1 MRRSTRCM
9 PSLSSPY
16 TGIFQT
22 CIDVSDAYTR
32 QLNLSPLI
40 LHLPLDEQLNDADLY
55 GLTVRLSRNKSFIK
69 TKKNLNPPF
78 YPCNVDPY
86 LQRVD
91 LCDGDAKV
99 DSLVQSLT
107 NSLNGDTRPG
117 ILVMFTQPPLK
128 KEEITEYN
136 NLTPMKTELFNQ
148 SKIRDQTIV
157 QDFSDYRPL
166 TGVLIKIGS
175 ITPNMHNQ
183 EAGHL
188 HDEKSHITNGITP
201 TVSDRLERSIVG
213 AFCRQSVPDD
223 VAEEILRVTFVRS
236 IVEALCYEDTLLF
249 YQNNRKKTSNSTK
262 SCVLASYGC
271 TQWYY
276 NTSLPIISQTDIPD
290 KDKRFVSINTGDLV
304 LCPFVL
310 LPTLLRRLRF
320 SMHWD
325 REEGSNDFIHEDT
338 NAECSCMKKVRNNL
352 QLQKSQLTGNG
363 NKSNT
368 TSALSESIQ
377 NEFYQ
382 FFTLNSKRFKGLLE
396 NNMCSLIESTPSEA
410 TLKFCIDNT
419 RNVKN
424 HIDQVSVSENRET
437 KRKRTHQT

>member
-16 TGIFQT
+16 TGIFQRS
-22 CIDVSDAYTR
+22 IDASDAYAR

-78 YPCNVDPY
+78 YPCNVEPY
-86 LQRVD
+86 LQKVD

-99 DSLVQSLT
+99 DSVVQSLT

-117 ILVMFTQPPLK
+117 LLVMFTQPPLI
-128 KEEITEYN
+128 KEEVPECHN
-136 NLTPMKTELFNQ
+136 PAPRNTELFNR
-148 SKIRDQTIV
+148 SKVHDPTIV

-175 ITPNMHNQ
+175 INPNIHNH
-183 EAGHL
+183 ESGHL
-188 HDEKSHITNGITP
+188 LDENSHVTTGLMP
-201 TVSDRLERSIVG
+201 SVSDRLERSIIG

-223 VAEEILRVTFVRS
+223 VAEEILRVTLVRS

-249 YQNNRKKTSNSTK
+249 YQNNRKKNSNLNK
-262 SCVLASYGC
+262 SCVLAPYGC

-276 NTSLPIISQTDIPD
+276 NVSLPIISQMDIPD

-304 LCPFVL
+304 LCPYVL

-325 REEGSNDFIHEDT
+325 REEGSNEFIHEDT
-338 NAECSCMKKVRNNL
+338 NAECSCIKKVRNNL
-352 QLQKSQLTGNG
+352 QLEKSQLAGSG
-363 NKSNT
+363 NKWNNNI
-368 TSALSESIQ
+368 ALSENIQ
-377 NEFYQ
+377 SKKY
-382 FFTLNSKRFKGLLE
+382 FTIS
-396 NNMCSLIESTPSEA
+396 
-410 TLKFCIDNT
+410 
-419 RNVKN
+419 
-424 HIDQVSVSENRET
+424 
-437 KRKRTHQT
+437 